1 MLGLIL
7 GIPPMLWLLVL
18 ILLGLLLRSCVWV
31 WKDADL
37 SVHRMLK
44 DDRVRGQDQQTI
56 FNVRD
61 APNRL
66 G

>member
-1 MLGLIL
+1 MLIR
-7 GIPPMLWLLVL
+7 GISLWTDPQSL
-18 ILLGLLLRSCVWV
+18 
-31 WKDADL
+31 ADRC
-37 SVHRMLK
+37 RMLK
-44 DDRVRGQDQQTI
+44 DDRMKGQDLQSI